1 MIKPRKSI
9 KVLYLHASAELYGSD
24 LILYQ
29 LVTHLDK
36 TRYNPVVVLP
46 FNGPL
51 VDKLKSAGIE
61 VFIKPLPVLRRSLYN
76 RAGFVRFGSVFFTSL
91 LFLTKFIKSN
101 DIGIVHTN
109 TSATWGGNVAAKI
122 CGVPH
127 VCSAMEIVEEPL
139 FVAKAMALMT
149 TCFSDRILTVSTAV
163 KEHFVRFVP
172 FGHGKYQVLFPPV
185 DIERF
190 KFRKDSRNK
199 IRKQLGIG
207 DNSILIG
214 MAGRLNHWKGQDV
227 FIKACA
233 LVVNILK
240 ENDINKDVRFLVL
253 GGPVPGREYFAEE
266 LHKSIEKLGLKN
278 VVIAPGFKS
287 NIEEWLSAMDI
298 FVLPSKWPEPSSTGV
313 VAAMAVGLPVIGT
326 NIGGTPETVVD
337 GETGLLV
344 PPNDHVALAD
354 AIVKLISSDELRSR
368 MSHQAAKRARTL
380 YSIKSYVDSV
390 MKCYDELL
398 KGKSGTR

>member
-1 MIKPRKSI
+1 MIKLCEPI

-29 LVTHLDK
+29 LVTHLDE
-36 TRYNPVVVLP
+36 TRYKPVVILP

-51 VDKLKSAGIE
+51 VDKFRNAGVD
-61 VFIKPLPVLRRSLYN
+61 VFVKPLPVLRRSLYSIT
-76 RAGFVRFGSVFFTSL
+76 GLIRFSSIFFAS
-91 LFLTKFIKSN
+91 LFLLTRFIKSN
-101 DIGIVHTN
+101 DISIVHTN

-127 VCSAMEIVEEPL
+127 LCSAMEIVEEPL
-139 FVAKAMALMT
+139 LVAKVMALMA
-149 TCFSDRILTVSTAV
+149 TCFSDRIFTVSSAV
-163 KEHFVRFVP
+163 KEHFIQFVP
-172 FGHGKYQVLFPPV
+172 FGHDKYQVLFPPV
-185 DIERF
+185 DLDRF
-190 KFRKDSRNK
+190 RFREDSRYK
-199 IRKQLGIG
+199 VREQLGLSN
-207 DNSILIG
+207 NSILVG

-227 FIKACA
+227 FVKACA
-233 LVVNILK
+233 RVVNILK
-240 ENDINKDVRFLVL
+240 ENNINKDVRFLVL
-253 GGPVPGREYFAEE
+253 GGPVPGREYFERE
-266 LHKSIEKLGLKN
+266 LHESIEKLGLEG

-326 NIGGTPETVVD
+326 SIGGTPETVID

-344 PPNDHVALAD
+344 PPNNHVALAE
-354 AIVKLISSDELRSR
+354 AIVKLVSNDGLRNEMSR
-368 MSHQAAKRARTL
+368 KAMTRARSL
-380 YSIKSYVDSV
+380 YSIEIYAESV

-398 KGKSGTR
+398 DKKSKDC